1 MDFEKNDAAVGA
13 FIVLAAAAFIA
24 ALVAVNAGRFL
35 TKSYPLSIEL
45 AQIAGIDRGAEVL
58 YRGYK
63 AGEVSQVSVVYAPR
77 FRFVVRFTVKRDIRL
92 PPGTKVMVRAKGFT
106 GGRYLDLEAPEEAS
120 DVAVP
125 AGTVLPVE
133 LEPDLMAKAND
144 VLGEA
149 RTVVRRFSERGTAED
164 AAMAVREAR
173 GAMVELRRTLV
184 TTNAMME
191 ENRAALKSLMSA
203 SGKVLSDRGPE
214 IDRSIKN
221 MDESLAKLPVIMG
234 NLEALTADLKKRPW
248 RLVRKGD

>member
-1 MDFEKNDAAVGA
+1 MDFEKNDALVGG
-13 FIVLAAAAFIA
+13 FIVAALAAFAA
-24 ALVAVNAGRFL
+24 ALLAVNTERFM

-45 AQIAGIDRGAEVL
+45 ERISGIDRGAEVL

-63 AGEVSQVSVVYAPR
+63 AGEVTQVSVVYSPQ
-77 FRFVVRFTVKRDIRL
+77 FRFVVKFTVKRDIRL
-92 PPGTKVMVRAKGFT
+92 PPGTKVLVRAKGFT
-106 GGRYLDLEAPEEAS
+106 GGRFLDLDAPEQAG
-120 DVAVP
+120 DVFLT

-149 RTVVRRFSERGTAED
+149 RGIVRRLSERGTAED

-173 GAMVELRRTLV
+173 YAMAELRKTLV

-191 ENRAALKSLMSA
+191 ENRAALKSLMGNGDKLLA
-203 SGKVLSDRGPE
+203 NRGPE
-214 IDRSIKN
+214 LDRSLKN